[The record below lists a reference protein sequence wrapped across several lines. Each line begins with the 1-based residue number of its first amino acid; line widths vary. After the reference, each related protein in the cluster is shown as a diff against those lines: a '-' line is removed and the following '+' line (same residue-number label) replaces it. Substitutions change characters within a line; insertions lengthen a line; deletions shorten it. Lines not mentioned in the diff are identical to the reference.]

1 MSVGRSFTKFLYIV
15 MCVTSILYIRNVE
28 RIAHQRLT
36 QAPLQRNTKIKIQNA
51 SLTSENEKKVNSSD
65 GFNMADDTR
74 KVRVE
79 EQLKVKIGRF
89 KKIF

>member
-1 MSVGRSFTKFLYIV
+1 M
-15 MCVTSILYIRNVE
+15 E

-36 QAPLQRNTKIKIQNA
+36 QAPLQRHNTIKIQNA

-89 KKIF
+89 KENILVFYAFKK

>member
-1 MSVGRSFTKFLYIV
+1 MSVGRSSSHSQIPIHRYVLQCGTH
-15 MCVTSILYIRNVE
+15 SPP
-28 RIAHQRLT
+28 ARLT
-36 QAPLQRNTKIKIQNA
+36 QAPLQRYSTIKIQNA

-89 KKIF
+89 